1 MTIVISKNDLFLC
14 FLGASIK
21 KRSDPG
27 LDGFQGKE
35 ANFTLGN
42 KFQKGFI
49 TYILIK
55 MKVWHNPI
63 KIPVNYFVDIG
74 NLILKCTWKGKSL
87 E

>member
-35 ANFTLGN
+35 ANFTFGN

-49 TYILIK
+49 TYILKFKNKIK
-55 MKVWHNPI
+55 
-63 KIPVNYFVDIG
+63 
-74 NLILKCTWKGKSL
+74 LKKNESMA
-87 E
+87 